1 MSRERAL
8 PPVGVLL
15 RWRSDGLTQQEM
27 AERIN
32 RENRARDPEL
42 PAVTRSAVSVA
53 LHRADA
59 ADARDRYSAEIPWA
73 PIAKEH
79 QKSHLLTILR
89 TWARVNR
96 DDPTLPENARRRY
109 ENFRARLERDQQV
122 IDYDPS
128 AGFTLVVRQPDDDGL
143 IRRPAASS

>member
-1 MSRERAL
+1 MSRERVL

-15 RWRSDGLTQQEM
+15 QWRTDGLTQQQM
-27 AERIN
+27 ADRIN
-32 RENRARDPEL
+32 RENHEHNRDL
-42 PAVTRSAVSVA
+42 PLVTRSAVSVA

-59 ADARDRYSAEIPWA
+59 ADGRDRYTAEIPWA

-96 DDPTLPENARRRY
+96 GDPTLPDSARQRY

-122 IDYDPS
+122 IDYNP
-128 AGFTLVVRQPDDDGL
+128 AEGFTLVNRQAQDDGL
-143 IRRPAASS
+143 IRRPPDE